1 MKCFP
6 DDDFYLSKTPHEKGC
21 KKFSDPSKNFVPRNY
36 LTHMIKRP
44 QSDLEFKAKQN
55 K

>member
-21 KKFSDPSKNFVPRNY
+21 KKFSDPLQELCSSK
-36 LTHMIKRP
+36 II
-44 QSDLEFKAKQN
+44 
-55 K
+55 